1 MNSMSFLFIGLML
14 VPFTIFLIWL
24 MRQDKKKNYLGM
36 AVLLIAILATVIV
49 AIYVDAKYMKLS

>member
-1 MNSMSFLFIGLML
+1 MNSMSYLFIGLML
-14 VPFTIFLIWL
+14 VPFTIFLVWL
-24 MRQDKKKNYLGM
+24 MRQDKRKNYLGM